1 MTSTQVFETSVNN
14 SFLRTNFTRTI
25 SKSYELFLGLN
36 NTTCCLFFYTGI
48 WYTIVKAATK
58 ISVVVNVRN
67 ITRVTDL
74 CHLIIVTLQ
83 NTLWAKNSDIG
94 HSLHRYGLNFM
105 DLTWLCGNSAD
116 LNWLPKDQNQ
126 SNYSTSHKKHREL
139 RESKRII
146 TGLRENVREKVVISF
161 DFVFYW

>member
-1 MTSTQVFETSVNN
+1 MGLFDLSTDRNLLYWNRPMNADKLYTSLSTNTIMAKLTNHTGQTYITPSPDKHYSRDSIQVLETSVNN
-14 SFLRTNFTRTI
+14 IFLRTNLTRTI

-48 WYTIVKAATK
+48 WYTILKAVTK

-83 NTLWAKNSDIG
+83 ETL
-94 HSLHRYGLNFM
+94 
-105 DLTWLCGNSAD
+105 
-116 LNWLPKDQNQ
+116 
-126 SNYSTSHKKHREL
+126 
-139 RESKRII
+139 
-146 TGLRENVREKVVISF
+146 
-161 DFVFYW
+161 

>member
-83 NTLWAKNSDIG
+83 ETLWAKKSDIG
-94 HSLHRYGLNFM
+94 HSSHRYGLDIM

-116 LNWLPKDQNQ
+116 LNWLPKNQNQ
-126 SNYSTSHKKHREL
+126 STELLDQSQETQRTKEKIKEKHNRFAG
-139 RESKRII
+139 KRA
-146 TGLRENVREKVVISF
+146 RKSRH
-161 DFVFYW
+161 